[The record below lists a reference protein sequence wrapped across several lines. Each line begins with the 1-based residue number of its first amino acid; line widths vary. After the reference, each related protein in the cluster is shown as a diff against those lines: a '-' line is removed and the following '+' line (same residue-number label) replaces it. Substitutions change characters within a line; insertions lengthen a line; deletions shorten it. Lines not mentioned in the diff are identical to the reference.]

1 MKVIN
6 TLLKKDQVYEYFIQM
21 STGFYFSLQ
30 MLFFTKAFLQKKRQ
44 KVNKNTNLHQTLIIQ
59 KYQELHNMPYTYK

>member
-30 MLFFTKAFLQKKRQ
+30 MLFFTKAFLQKKGE
-44 KVNKNTNLHQTLIIQ
+44 K
-59 KYQELHNMPYTYK
+59 